1 MKMKLF
7 ANRKPSIVCEYK
19 VEYEKIEFKFFEKL
33 KSQLTPL
40 EVPLTDADF
49 RKYYKHEGF
58 DQYAAYEEL
67 NETDF
72 MEKSTLPIE
81 QFYNLIETDDFKP
94 ILSRM
99 GLPTAVINVKAKLR
113 MVGDSGQNPAFSLDL
128 YNGKGELVQYEGKLE
143 YPFYRTL
150 NESYYLPKEVWQLH
164 ETIEDTTLTTGYEK
178 IAKAQKIAQMNH
190 VEMDDFLQ
198 RESYEYIEQL
208 SIEPEMLS
216 QDAMKLKIVGE
227 TPEITEHLNKN
238 MQNTTIRSGDNRT
251 RIATSK
257 ELREDISVIQTRD
270 VLRGEEIPQFF
281 ENPKSLFPD
290 HEFSFDLEAF
300 SERVKGFIVIKKPR
314 PVVRD
319 GKLQW
324 FDAETGEEI
333 LFDEKALKDE
343 ITKSPE
349 KSFYQLDQEFIYA
362 DSKLKK
368 ALGFG
373 DEDEKR
379 NTERMA
385 LDIFDNEQTLE
396 FNTKQ
401 GAQKAYEDFPIP
413 PNLKA
418 SLYDYQKEGYSWIA
432 SLEKSN
438 TGGLLA
444 DDMGL
449 GKTLQVI
456 AFLLHQESQGKLAPT
471 LIILPI
477 ALIENWKNEINK
489 FAPSLANQI
498 YIHLGSHRIKDVEY
512 LKSRPITFISY
523 DTLKLDQLI
532 FGQVKYKNIIADEA
546 QNVKSHGTSR
556 SRAIRAMQ
564 ADFRLAMTGTPVE
577 NSLEELW
584 SIMDFVEPG
593 AMASLADFRSQFIK
607 TSNDKLLMETL
618 RPFYLRRTKK
628 EVLAGKLPNKHLL
641 EPTYLVA
648 SRKQRALSEAIVSS
662 LRSKQGMILNAI
674 MNLRQIYAHPA
685 VMSYEE
691 PVLEDSPK
699 LVELMKLLKSV
710 KKNNEKVL
718 IFTEFRKVQSILRAE
733 IIKEYGLHVPII
745 DGTTKNRAELVE
757 LFNQT
762 AGFGVMVLSP
772 KAAGVGLTITSAN
785 HVVHFTR
792 WWNPAVENQ
801 ATDRAYRIGQTKDV
815 YVYQFITQDPTN
827 FPNGTVE
834 EIMHNL
840 LLEKS
845 ELAENVIIPF
855 DTTSF
860 QNQVL
865 QQLQK

>member
-7 ANRKPSIVCEYK
+7 ASRKSLIISEYK
-19 VEYEKIEFKFFEKL
+19 VENGNIRFKFFEKV
-33 KSQLTPL
+33 KAQLNPIS
-40 EVPLTDADF
+40 VPLSDADF
-49 RKYYKHEGF
+49 RKYYKLEGF

-67 NETDF
+67 SETEY
-72 MEKSTLPIE
+72 MEGLSLPVERYYELIAIE
-81 QFYNLIETDDFKP
+81 DFKP
-94 ILSRM
+94 ILTRM
-99 GLPTAVINVKAKLR
+99 GLPVSLKEVKASLK
-113 MVGDSGQNPAFSLDL
+113 MVGDSGRDPVFSLNL
-128 YNGKGELVQYEGKLE
+128 YNDKNELIQYEGKIE
-143 YPFYRTL
+143 YPFYETI
-150 NESYYLPKEVWQLH
+150 NDSHYLPKEVWQLH
-164 ETIEDTTLTTGYEK
+164 EAIEDSSFSTGYEK
-178 IAKAQKIAQMNH
+178 MAKIQKIALLNNF
-190 VEMDDFLQ
+190 EIDDFLK
-198 RESYEYIEQL
+198 RENYEYIEEI

-216 QDAMKLKIVGE
+216 QDLMKLKIIGE
-227 TPEITEHLNKN
+227 SAEITEHLNN
-238 MQNTTIRSGDNRT
+238 NLQNSTIRNGDKRT

-257 ELREDISVIQTRD
+257 KLREDISIIKSHD
-270 VLRGEEIPQFF
+270 VLQGDEIPQFF

-290 HEFSFDLEAF
+290 HEFSFDIEAF
-300 SERVKGFIVIKKPR
+300 SERVKGFVVIKKPR
-314 PVVRD
+314 PIVRE

-333 LFDEKALKDE
+333 LFDEQALKDE

-349 KSFYQLDQEFIYA
+349 KSFYQLNREFIYA

-373 DEDEKR
+373 NEEEK
-379 NTERMA
+379 TDKERMA
-385 LDIFDNEQTLE
+385 LDIFDNEQALE
-396 FNTKQ
+396 FDTT
-401 GAQKAYEDFPIP
+401 AASEKAYEDFSVPA
-413 PNLKA
+413 NLKA
-418 SLYDYQKEGYSWIA
+418 SLYDYQREGYSWIA

-456 AFLLHQESQGKLAPT
+456 AFLLHQESQGRLAPS

-477 ALIENWKNEINK
+477 ALIENWKNEIKK
-489 FAPSLANQI
+489 FAPSLADKI

-523 DTLKLDQLI
+523 DTLKLDQLM
-532 FGQVKYKNIIADEA
+532 FGQIKYKNIIADEA

-564 ADFRLAMTGTPVE
+564 GDFRLAMTGTPVE
-577 NSLEELW
+577 NTLEELW

-593 AMASLADFRSQFIK
+593 AMESLADFRKQFIK
-607 TSNDKLLMETL
+607 NRNDELLMETL
-618 RPFYLRRTKK
+618 KPYYLRRTKK
-628 EVLAGKLPNKHLL
+628 EVLSGKMPDKHLL
-641 EPTYLVA
+641 EPKYLNA
-648 SRKQRALSEAIVSS
+648 SQKQSALSEAIVSS
-662 LRSKQGMILNAI
+662 LRSKQGMVLNAI

-685 VMSYEE
+685 VLFSEE

-699 LVELMKLLKSV
+699 LVELMKVLKTV
-710 KKNNEKVL
+710 KKKDEKVL
-718 IFTEFRKVQSILRAE
+718 VFTEFRKVQSILRAE
-733 IIKEYGLHVPII
+733 ITKEFGIHVPII
-745 DGTTKNRAELVE
+745 DGMTKNRADVVE
-757 LFNQT
+757 GFNSI
-762 AGFGVMVLSP
+762 AGFGIMILSP

-785 HVVHFTR
+785 HVVHYTR

-815 YVYQFITQDPTN
+815 YVYQFITQDKRN

-855 DTTSF
+855 DTASF

-865 QQLQK
+865 QQIQK